1 MISFSTGKLR
11 GKKSLF
17 WTNEKFVFSFNCPNW
32 ERFVEKFVK
41 QIGENIWWIPYKNT
55 KSLFSLLF
63 DSYLGLKF
71 QILSLRTT
79 DFLCFSSG
87 NPCDL
92 FLHSWF
98 TKSLYKNNAPFCCY
112 NSNCF
117 PDYGW
122 KSNGIWNSPER
133 CSARTLYVFR

>member
-17 WTNEKFVFSFNCPNW
+17 WTNEKFVFFFNCPNW
-32 ERFVEKFVK
+32 EKFVEK
-41 QIGENIWWIPYKNT
+41 IRETNWWKHLMNWIQKAFLASCLILN
-55 KSLFSLLF
+55 
-63 DSYLGLKF
+63 LKF
-71 QILSLRTT
+71 QILSLHTT
-79 DFLCFSSG
+79 DFLRFSSG
-87 NPCDL
+87 DSGYL